1 MATRLAI
8 REKQL
13 ETWTAII
20 QECAD
25 YQNNLDSCSNS
36 RIRINRGSIHIERT
50 DLRYGIDSLAR
61 LLRFLGIE
69 NPATAGTLYLFCGRR
84 SDRIKGL
91 VWEGDG
97 FLILYKELANG
108 SFQWP
113 RNASEVKSLTPGY
126 PSS

>member
-1 MATRLAI
+1 MLNDAVGFSEI
-8 REKQL
+8 Y
-13 ETWTAII
+13 IV
-20 QECAD
+20 C
-25 YQNNLDSCSNS
+25 
-36 RIRINRGSIHIERT
+36 GRT

-61 LLRFLGIE
+61 VLRSLGIE

-97 FLILYKELANG
+97 FLLLYKKLANG